1 MYSAY
6 SQARGQVFAAVYVG
20 FRDSIFITFLG
31 EGTSIYGGLAVFS
44 VLGYM
49 AKMRDTGVEDVVTS
63 GLSCLVS
70 SHTHLFLV
78 FVSVCHDVRR
88 DEICLFL
95 PLSLLLSPFLSP
107 CLPA

>member
-1 MYSAY
+1 MMAVCVGF
-6 SQARGQVFAAVYVG
+6 RGMAVCSRLRTVSCVFCVLAGREGRYLQRCVCG

-70 SHTHLFLV
+70 SHIH
-78 FVSVCHDVRR
+78 FVS
-88 DEICLFL
+88 CLRVGM
-95 PLSLLLSPFLSP
+95 S
-107 CLPA
+107 